1 MAKVN
6 GKVFDLKLLGK
17 LMDYSNPYRLTYY
30 FVLLS
35 AILLSVFSTLSPYL
49 LKIVIDDYITPKDYD
64 GLVFFSLLMLLNFRG
79 RFSVHLYLLR
89 ELVGANDCKRP
100 SGRIVSKTDSF

>member
-30 FVLLS
+30 FVVLS

-64 GLVFFSLLMLLNFRG
+64 GLVFFSLLMLLSLILEVVFQ
-79 RFSVHLYLLR
+79 FIFIYY
-89 ELVGANDCKRP
+89 ANWLGQMIIKDNNTK
-100 SGRIVSKTDSF
+100 

>member
-6 GKVFDLKLLGK
+6 GKVFDLKLLSK

-64 GLVFFSLLMLLNFRG
+64 GLVFFSLLMLLSLILEVVFQ
-79 RFSVHLYLLR
+79 FIFIYY
-89 ELVGANDCKRP
+89 AN
-100 SGRIVSKTDSF
+100 